1 MARSVDPQRPRHSFH
16 RRTRHHTMRALR
28 LAVHFAH
35 RDFRKRYMGSFS
47 GSIWALLQPMLQLA
61 GFAFFFS
68 YVFRQRAPGASQLG
82 YVPYLFVAK
91 WPWLAFAESLQRCTL
106 SLQENAGLLTKVPI
120 PRISLVVAPM
130 LATYA
135 VNAIGYFAI
144 LVVFCISSP
153 TMLASGIPLALL
165 GQFGLMFFALGFA
178 LLLAPLQ
185 VFVRDIAP
193 ALPQLTLLWMF
204 LSPVFYNRQDL
215 PENYRGWLDFN
226 PYTAFAEFFRWTLL
240 DKPAPTPRAVAVA
253 LGASALLLVSG
264 YGVFKRL
271 QSHVEDFL

>member
-1 MARSVDPQRPRHSFH
+1 
-16 RRTRHHTMRALR
+16 MRAIR

-35 RDFRKRYMGSFS
+35 RDFRNRYMGSFS
-47 GSIWALLQPMLQLA
+47 GSVWAILQPLLQL
-61 GFAFFFS
+61 GIYAFIFS
-68 YVFRQRAPGASQLG
+68 YVFKQRAPGSSELG
-82 YVPYLFVAK
+82 YVPYLFVAM

-120 PRISLVVAPM
+120 PRISLVVAPL
-130 LATYA
+130 LATFA

-153 TMLASGIPLALL
+153 AMRASGIPLAML
-165 GQFGLMFFALGFA
+165 GQVALLFFALGFA

-193 ALPQLTLLWMF
+193 ALPQLTQLWMF

-215 PENYRGWLDFN
+215 PEAYRGWLDFN
-226 PYTAFAEFFRWTLL
+226 PYTAFAEFFRWALL
-240 DKPAPTPRAVAVA
+240 DMPAPALRASVVA
-253 LGASALLLVSG
+253 LTAASVLLAMG